1 MIAVS
6 NRRNLLMSGAYKLN
20 VVFTNCKKTR
30 KSSEFKV
37 WSDRPSSTF
46 VTIFVLDQSDQHKRS
61 MDVRTFGGKT
71 KIKRENEIDD
81 RFTSS
86 FSPTSDSLPLM
97 ITFSFTSGNFWLAKN
112 LIWLNQRRTL
122 TNFSSGEP
130 NVKTWKL
137 VVNDL
142 KGIKNVFGTKKD
154 VFE

>member
-1 MIAVS
+1 
-6 NRRNLLMSGAYKLN
+6 MSGAYKLN

-97 ITFSFTSGNFWLAKN
+97 ITFSFTSGNF
-112 LIWLNQRRTL
+112 
-122 TNFSSGEP
+122 
-130 NVKTWKL
+130 KTWKL